1 MRRLMAGL
9 VDYRRVFAGEWQLL
23 ALADQ
28 WNDDLQRHVLDLV
41 RLQNRARHPQTV
53 AMRWTAHG
61 KDRDLYVKVFHR
73 AEGVPAL
80 KDLFRQSKPI
90 RFWRQGIALHESGFH
105 TPLTIAVGEQRHC
118 GLVRRAFVLT
128 ESIDGRAIPDFLL
141 RRGAG
146 RGDTK
151 GLARKWDDIRLFAR
165 LVRRFHQVGFV
176 HGDMIA
182 SNILVSE
189 TASGSMTFYFM
200 DNDRTR
206 RFASWLP
213 QSLWK
218 RNLVQLNRMPLAGIS
233 LQDRMRFLHAYLDAD
248 KFSVADRKLARWLES
263 KTRKRRKECDGV
275 DPSVNFRKLM
285 RWSPELTEARD
296 A

>member
-1 MRRLMAGL
+1 MAGVL
-9 VDYRRVFAGEWQLL
+9 DYRRVSAGEWQLL

-28 WNDDLQRHVLDLV
+28 WNEDLQTHVLELV
-41 RLQNRARHPQTV
+41 GLQNRARHPQTV
-53 AMRWTAHG
+53 VMRWSAGG
-61 KDRDLYVKVFHR
+61 KDRDLYLKVFHR

-90 RFWRQGIALHESGFH
+90 RFWRQGIALHESGFNA
-105 TPLTIAVGEQRHC
+105 PLTIAVGAQRHC
-118 GLVRRAFVLT
+118 ALVQRAFVVT

-146 RGDTK
+146 CGDTK

-165 LVRRFHQVGFV
+165 LVRRFHQLGFV
-176 HGDMIA
+176 HGDMVA
-182 SNILVSE
+182 SNILVAE
-189 TASGSMTFYFM
+189 TAGGSLTFYFM

-206 RFASWLP
+206 RFPSWLP
-213 QSLWK
+213 QLLWK

-275 DPSVNFRKLM
+275 DPSENFRKLM
-285 RWSPELTEARD
+285 RWSPELTEAHD